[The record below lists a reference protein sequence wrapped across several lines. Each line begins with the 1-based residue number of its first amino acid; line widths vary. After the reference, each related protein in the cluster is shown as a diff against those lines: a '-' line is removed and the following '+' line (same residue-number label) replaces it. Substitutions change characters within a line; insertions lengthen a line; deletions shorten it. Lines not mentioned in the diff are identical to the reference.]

1 MNETVFIKQIKRG
14 NKAMKRKSII
24 EGIGYLVLLISLF
37 TFSSC
42 TKDADKSM
50 NKVEQDGVIQVDEK
64 DLIESDADLQTVDY
78 KEFYDLLSANGEWV
92 EVNAKEIGVNQVAEL
107 NIGTEKKTFAI
118 SDVLG
123 VKSAYADEG
132 SEMVFVWK
140 PFPTLAVTTT
150 TPEVTPAYVPYSN
163 GQWVNSDAGW
173 YFKAPTPVEET
184 VSHYGRWVNS
194 DGDWL
199 WVPGRVWSPAWVDWK
214 QNDEFV
220 SWAPLPP
227 SSYIVNNIITPP
239 VIDDN
244 NYVIVDR
251 KYFLEPKIY
260 TYYNPTYTDGNKVLV
275 SDLNRTDGIVVVNN
289 TIINRGPDVNIIEKI
304 YGKKLEMVKIQRVVN
319 NNEVRYAD
327 KEYFIYT
334 PKFKKYK
341 VKNNPTYKVNLPK
354 SYKKYDEWKEV
365 KKQQK
370 AINKEVKEQ
379 QKEYNKEVKKE
390 QKEIIKEIKKNNNGN
405 NNGEKEKNNKNS
417 GNENI
422 KYEKE
427 KGNKNKSN
435 GNKESGNDKGNKGK
449 K

>member
-1 MNETVFIKQIKRG
+1 
-14 NKAMKRKSII
+14 MKSKSLTNTM
-24 EGIGYLVLLISLF
+24 GLMLLIISLF
-37 TFSSC
+37 MLTSC
-42 TKDADKSM
+42 NKNADQGSTK
-50 NKVEQDGVIQVDEK
+50 EQQDDIINIDEK
-64 DLIESDADLQTVDY
+64 DLIETDADLQTVDY
-78 KEFYDLLSANGEWV
+78 KVFYDLLSANGEWV
-92 EVNAKEIGVNQVAEL
+92 EVNAKEIGVKQVTEL
-107 NIGTEKKTFAI
+107 NIGTEKKKFAL
-118 SDVLG
+118 SDMLG
-123 VKSAYADEG
+123 VKSAYAEDG

-140 PFPTLAVTTT
+140 PFPTLAVTSTVPDA
-150 TPEVTPAYVPYSN
+150 TPEYVPYSN

-173 YFKAPTPVEET
+173 YFKAPTPVEEA

-194 DGDWL
+194 DGIWL

-227 SSYIVNNIITPP
+227 SSYIINNIITPP

-260 TYYNPTYTDGNKVLV
+260 TYYNPYYTDGNKVLV
-275 SDLNRTDGIVVVNN
+275 SDLKRTDGIVVVNN

-304 YGKKLEMVKIQRVVN
+304 YGKTIEMVKIQRVAN
-319 NNEVRYAD
+319 NNEVKYAD
-327 KEYFIYT
+327 KEYFVYT

-341 VKNNPTYKVNLPK
+341 VKNNPSYKVNLPK
-354 SYKKYDEWKEV
+354 SYKKYDEWKEA

-370 AINKEVKEQ
+370 EINKEVKEQ

-405 NNGEKEKNNKNS
+405 KKEGKNNKNS
-417 GNENI
+417 GNENV

-427 KGNKNKSN
+427 KKNESNDDKQSGNNKEKKNK
-435 GNKESGNDKGNKGK
+435 
-449 K
+449 